1 MAVLLHDR
9 PEAAG
14 QKQREALRLPR
25 TSAVV
30 ALFAFSSRMDRDSMR
45 LFART
50 HGDEVRAAA
59 IASTGQEVLELLH
72 GGLRPQVLVL
82 DALLTKPSVTQ
93 ILQEISTM
101 QPDPE
106 PAVLVLVPVPEE
118 TAARKAL
125 GLFAQ
130 YRIMLRPYGM
140 KNLFDEIYRMGTTDD
155 EHRLYHLRRCCE
167 DVLDDFGAR
176 STLNGYR
183 YAERMLLYALYAERP
198 QKIGDLQQYVA
209 SEENIEI
216 GTVTSALNRM
226 SAGCP
231 SAVRSRTA
239 DFACAAAA
247 RKTACSPTGSC
258 LRGCSRS
265 CAADWNRLHKLGKKA
280 FSMDRRN
287 EDTALL
293 ALRGGLRGR
302 FRRSF
307 DSMENAFE
315 VLQDRLQH
323 AVNPA
328 ERAELMP
335 LLEELQTQLICL
347 RRLGDQASDA
357 ATAALL
363 HGTCVPQP
371 IDLLGQLREFCSILQ
386 EEAAQYALPFTVT
399 LQADGL
405 DVLPTTGDVSLL
417 NGLLTN
423 LVSNTLAADRA
434 AHIMLLCTPGRLCYR
449 DNGPGLPSDAAA
461 LLTERQWSERLLH
474 AGGLGLP
481 LVAAYTS
488 AMGWALTV
496 GEGPGMSLQFTLPAA
511 PPLDGM
517 VLTSPTERL
526 ADRQN
531 RRRLI
536 RRELAVLVA
545 DTSMQ

>member
-9 PEAAG
+9 PETAG
-14 QKQREALRLPR
+14 QKQRETLRLPR

-93 ILQEISTM
+93 VLQEISTM

-125 GLFAQ
+125 SLFAQ

-226 SAGCP
+226 SAGMSKRGAEP
-231 SAVRSRTA
+231 YR
-239 DFACAAAA
+239 
-247 RKTACSPTGSC
+247 GLC
-258 LRGCSRS
+258 LRC
-265 CAADWNRLHKLGKKA
+265 
-280 FSMDRRN
+280 
-287 EDTALL
+287 
-293 ALRGGLRGR
+293 GR
-302 FRRSF
+302 P
-307 DSMENAFE
+307 ENG
-315 VLQDRLQH
+315 VLS
-323 AVNPA
+323 N
-328 ERAELMP
+328 
-335 LLEELQTQLICL
+335 
-347 RRLGDQASDA
+347 
-357 ATAALL
+357 
-363 HGTCVPQP
+363 
-371 IDLLGQLREFCSILQ
+371 GQLFE
-386 EEAAQYALPFTVT
+386 
-399 LQADGL
+399 
-405 DVLPTTGDVSLL
+405 
-417 NGLLTN
+417 GLLKE
-423 LVSNTLAADRA
+423 L
-434 AHIMLLCTPGRLCYR
+434 
-449 DNGPGLPSDAAA
+449 
-461 LLTERQWSERLLH
+461 
-474 AGGLGLP
+474 
-481 LVAAYTS
+481 
-488 AMGWALTV
+488 
-496 GEGPGMSLQFTLPAA
+496 
-511 PPLDGM
+511 
-517 VLTSPTERL
+517 
-526 ADRQN
+526 
-531 RRRLI
+531 RRRL
-536 RRELAVLVA
+536 EPTV
-545 DTSMQ
+545 

>member
-93 ILQEISTM
+93 VLQEISTM

-167 DVLDDFGAR
+167 DVLDDFGAQ

-226 SAGCP
+226 SAGMSKRGAEP
-231 SAVRSRTA
+231 YR
-239 DFACAAAA
+239 
-247 RKTACSPTGSC
+247 GLC
-258 LRGCSRS
+258 LRC
-265 CAADWNRLHKLGKKA
+265 
-280 FSMDRRN
+280 
-287 EDTALL
+287 
-293 ALRGGLRGR
+293 GR
-302 FRRSF
+302 P
-307 DSMENAFE
+307 ENG
-315 VLQDRLQH
+315 VLS
-323 AVNPA
+323 N
-328 ERAELMP
+328 
-335 LLEELQTQLICL
+335 
-347 RRLGDQASDA
+347 
-357 ATAALL
+357 
-363 HGTCVPQP
+363 
-371 IDLLGQLREFCSILQ
+371 GQLFE
-386 EEAAQYALPFTVT
+386 
-399 LQADGL
+399 G
-405 DVLPTTGDVSLL
+405 
-417 NGLLTN
+417 
-423 LVSNTLAADRA
+423 
-434 AHIMLLCTPGRLCYR
+434 LLCTPGRLCYR
-449 DNGPGLPSDAAA
+449 DNGPGLPPDAAA
-461 LLTERQWSERLLH
+461 LLTEGQWSERLLH

>member
-1 MAVLLHDR
+1 MRRRRRITGPKCAVTRFQPALGPENRFAARHDLKELRRARIPLH
-9 PEAAG
+9 AAECP
-14 QKQREALRLPR
+14 RILR
-25 TSAVV
+25 T
-30 ALFAFSSRMDRDSMR
+30 
-45 LFART
+45 
-50 HGDEVRAAA
+50 
-59 IASTGQEVLELLH
+59 
-72 GGLRPQVLVL
+72 
-82 DALLTKPSVTQ
+82 
-93 ILQEISTM
+93 
-101 QPDPE
+101 
-106 PAVLVLVPVPEE
+106 E
-118 TAARKAL
+118 TA
-125 GLFAQ
+125 G
-130 YRIMLRPYGM
+130 I
-140 KNLFDEIYRMGTTDD
+140 
-155 EHRLYHLRRCCE
+155 
-167 DVLDDFGAR
+167 
-176 STLNGYR
+176 
-183 YAERMLLYALYAERP
+183 
-198 QKIGDLQQYVA
+198 
-209 SEENIEI
+209 
-216 GTVTSALNRM
+216 
-226 SAGCP
+226 
-231 SAVRSRTA
+231 
-239 DFACAAAA
+239 
-247 RKTACSPTGSC
+247 
-258 LRGCSRS
+258 
-265 CAADWNRLHKLGKKA
+265 
-280 FSMDRRN
+280 
-287 EDTALL
+287 
-293 ALRGGLRGR
+293 
-302 FRRSF
+302 
-307 DSMENAFE
+307 
-315 VLQDRLQH
+315 
-323 AVNPA
+323 
-328 ERAELMP
+328 
-335 LLEELQTQLICL
+335 
-347 RRLGDQASDA
+347 A

-449 DNGPGLPSDAAA
+449 DNGPGLPPDAAA
-461 LLTERQWSERLLH
+461 LLTEGQWSERLLH

>member
-93 ILQEISTM
+93 VLQEIGTM

-183 YAERMLLYALYAERP
+183 YAER
-198 QKIGDLQQYVA
+198 
-209 SEENIEI
+209 
-216 GTVTSALNRM
+216 
-226 SAGCP
+226 
-231 SAVRSRTA
+231 
-239 DFACAAAA
+239 
-247 RKTACSPTGSC
+247 
-258 LRGCSRS
+258 
-265 CAADWNRLHKLGKKA
+265 
-280 FSMDRRN
+280 
-287 EDTALL
+287 
-293 ALRGGLRGR
+293 
-302 FRRSF
+302 
-307 DSMENAFE
+307 
-315 VLQDRLQH
+315 
-323 AVNPA
+323 
-328 ERAELMP
+328 MP

-449 DNGPGLPSDAAA
+449 DNGPGLPPDAAA
-461 LLTERQWSERLLH
+461 LLTEGQWSERLLH

-517 VLTSPTERL
+517 VLTSPTECL

>member
-1 MAVLLHDR
+1 MVH
-9 PEAAG
+9 
-14 QKQREALRLPR
+14 Q
-25 TSAVV
+25 
-30 ALFAFSSRMDRDSMR
+30 
-45 LFART
+45 
-50 HGDEVRAAA
+50 
-59 IASTGQEVLELLH
+59 
-72 GGLRPQVLVL
+72 
-82 DALLTKPSVTQ
+82 
-93 ILQEISTM
+93 
-101 QPDPE
+101 
-106 PAVLVLVPVPEE
+106 
-118 TAARKAL
+118 
-125 GLFAQ
+125 
-130 YRIMLRPYGM
+130 
-140 KNLFDEIYRMGTTDD
+140 
-155 EHRLYHLRRCCE
+155 
-167 DVLDDFGAR
+167 
-176 STLNGYR
+176 
-183 YAERMLLYALYAERP
+183 
-198 QKIGDLQQYVA
+198 
-209 SEENIEI
+209 EEN
-216 GTVTSALNRM
+216 A
-226 SAGCP
+226 
-231 SAVRSRTA
+231 
-239 DFACAAAA
+239 
-247 RKTACSPTGSC
+247 
-258 LRGCSRS
+258 
-265 CAADWNRLHKLGKKA
+265 
-280 FSMDRRN
+280 
-287 EDTALL
+287 ALL

-307 DSMENAFE
+307 DCMENAFE
-315 VLQDRLQH
+315 VLQDRLDH
-323 AVNPA
+323 TATPA
-328 ERAELMP
+328 ERAELTP
-335 LLEELQTQLICL
+335 LLEELQTQLLCL

-363 HGTCVPQP
+363 HGTCEPRP

-449 DNGPGLPSDAAA
+449 DNGPGLPPDAAA
-461 LLTERQWSERLLH
+461 LLTEGQWSERLLH

-545 DTSMQ
+545 DTSIQ

>member
-183 YAERMLLYALYAERP
+183 YAE
-198 QKIGDLQQYVA
+198 
-209 SEENIEI
+209 
-216 GTVTSALNRM
+216 
-226 SAGCP
+226 
-231 SAVRSRTA
+231 
-239 DFACAAAA
+239 
-247 RKTACSPTGSC
+247 
-258 LRGCSRS
+258 
-265 CAADWNRLHKLGKKA
+265 
-280 FSMDRRN
+280 
-287 EDTALL
+287 
-293 ALRGGLRGR
+293 
-302 FRRSF
+302 
-307 DSMENAFE
+307 
-315 VLQDRLQH
+315 
-323 AVNPA
+323 
-328 ERAELMP
+328 LMP

-449 DNGPGLPSDAAA
+449 DNGPGLPPDAAA

>member
-1 MAVLLHDR
+1 
-9 PEAAG
+9 
-14 QKQREALRLPR
+14 
-25 TSAVV
+25 
-30 ALFAFSSRMDRDSMR
+30 
-45 LFART
+45 
-50 HGDEVRAAA
+50 
-59 IASTGQEVLELLH
+59 
-72 GGLRPQVLVL
+72 
-82 DALLTKPSVTQ
+82 
-93 ILQEISTM
+93 
-101 QPDPE
+101 
-106 PAVLVLVPVPEE
+106 
-118 TAARKAL
+118 
-125 GLFAQ
+125 
-130 YRIMLRPYGM
+130 
-140 KNLFDEIYRMGTTDD
+140 
-155 EHRLYHLRRCCE
+155 
-167 DVLDDFGAR
+167 
-176 STLNGYR
+176 
-183 YAERMLLYALYAERP
+183 
-198 QKIGDLQQYVA
+198 
-209 SEENIEI
+209 
-216 GTVTSALNRM
+216 
-226 SAGCP
+226 
-231 SAVRSRTA
+231 
-239 DFACAAAA
+239 
-247 RKTACSPTGSC
+247 
-258 LRGCSRS
+258 
-265 CAADWNRLHKLGKKA
+265 
-280 FSMDRRN
+280 MDRRN

-363 HGTCVPQP
+363 HGTCEPQP

-449 DNGPGLPSDAAA
+449 DNGPGLPPDAAA
-461 LLTERQWSERLLH
+461 LLTEGQWSERLLH

-511 PPLDGM
+511 PPAMSTRTCCFVYSTDRNTNQTKRKESHLYHPGTFLHLSKPRQEYQIARQWMDGNR
-517 VLTSPTERL
+517 LTGWST
-526 ADRQN
+526 A
-531 RRRLI
+531 
-536 RRELAVLVA
+536 
-545 DTSMQ
+545 

>member
-1 MAVLLHDR
+1 
-9 PEAAG
+9 
-14 QKQREALRLPR
+14 
-25 TSAVV
+25 
-30 ALFAFSSRMDRDSMR
+30 
-45 LFART
+45 
-50 HGDEVRAAA
+50 
-59 IASTGQEVLELLH
+59 
-72 GGLRPQVLVL
+72 
-82 DALLTKPSVTQ
+82 
-93 ILQEISTM
+93 
-101 QPDPE
+101 
-106 PAVLVLVPVPEE
+106 
-118 TAARKAL
+118 
-125 GLFAQ
+125 
-130 YRIMLRPYGM
+130 
-140 KNLFDEIYRMGTTDD
+140 
-155 EHRLYHLRRCCE
+155 
-167 DVLDDFGAR
+167 
-176 STLNGYR
+176 
-183 YAERMLLYALYAERP
+183 
-198 QKIGDLQQYVA
+198 
-209 SEENIEI
+209 
-216 GTVTSALNRM
+216 
-226 SAGCP
+226 
-231 SAVRSRTA
+231 
-239 DFACAAAA
+239 
-247 RKTACSPTGSC
+247 
-258 LRGCSRS
+258 
-265 CAADWNRLHKLGKKA
+265 
-280 FSMDRRN
+280 MDRRN

-423 LVSNTLAADRA
+423 LVSNTLAADRG

-449 DNGPGLPSDAAA
+449 DNGPGLPPDAAA
-461 LLTERQWSERLLH
+461 LLTEGQWSERLLH

-488 AMGWALTV
+488 AMGWALTL
-496 GEGPGMSLQFTLPAA
+496 GEGPGMSLQFTPPAA

-517 VLTSPTERL
+517 VLTSPTECL

>member
-1 MAVLLHDR
+1 
-9 PEAAG
+9 
-14 QKQREALRLPR
+14 
-25 TSAVV
+25 
-30 ALFAFSSRMDRDSMR
+30 
-45 LFART
+45 
-50 HGDEVRAAA
+50 
-59 IASTGQEVLELLH
+59 
-72 GGLRPQVLVL
+72 
-82 DALLTKPSVTQ
+82 
-93 ILQEISTM
+93 
-101 QPDPE
+101 
-106 PAVLVLVPVPEE
+106 
-118 TAARKAL
+118 
-125 GLFAQ
+125 
-130 YRIMLRPYGM
+130 
-140 KNLFDEIYRMGTTDD
+140 
-155 EHRLYHLRRCCE
+155 
-167 DVLDDFGAR
+167 
-176 STLNGYR
+176 
-183 YAERMLLYALYAERP
+183 
-198 QKIGDLQQYVA
+198 
-209 SEENIEI
+209 
-216 GTVTSALNRM
+216 
-226 SAGCP
+226 
-231 SAVRSRTA
+231 
-239 DFACAAAA
+239 
-247 RKTACSPTGSC
+247 
-258 LRGCSRS
+258 
-265 CAADWNRLHKLGKKA
+265 
-280 FSMDRRN
+280 MDRRN

-323 AVNPA
+323 AVNPT

-449 DNGPGLPSDAAA
+449 DNGPGL
-461 LLTERQWSERLLH
+461 
-474 AGGLGLP
+474 
-481 LVAAYTS
+481 
-488 AMGWALTV
+488 
-496 GEGPGMSLQFTLPAA
+496 SLQFTLPAA

-517 VLTSPTERL
+517 VLTSPTECL